1 MSNAPCYQCPD
12 RHNLCH
18 SSRAKYLA
26 FRAERDAIN
35 QQSLMDSVLYDGRM
49 RSKCWKVR
57 TISGDQ

>member
-12 RHNLCH
+12 MHNLRH
-18 SSRAKYLA
+18 SSCAKYLA
-26 FRAERDAIN
+26 FQAERDAIN